1 MRRAVLLPAAAILFV
16 GPTVLAFIT
25 GGYFEEPRL
34 VATCA
39 AWGLVLVLAFAS
51 PRPLPAS
58 RAGWAALGGLCFIT
72 VWTAFSYAW
81 APLPSPATDNL
92 IRLLLYV
99 GALLA
104 ALGILRDRR
113 AARALEPALAAGAL
127 IVLGYGLAGRLLPDV
142 IEMVASSRADGRLEQ
157 PITYWNAEG
166 ALAAMGMVLCARLA
180 GDSSRP
186 LWMRASAAAGSV
198 PLALGAY
205 LSYSRG
211 AIAAA
216 LIGLVVLVAAAPS
229 RTQLR
234 AAATTLAG
242 GVLTAACSVALP
254 GFASLEGG
262 SSQRA
267 TDGAIMLA
275 ILAVAMA
282 GAALLEV
289 WMDRGERTGR
299 LRASTLATARQ
310 LPAVAIAALALAF
323 ASLIASGLAERSSA
337 ESPSEVRGPARLTSV
352 DSRRYD
358 YWHVGVNAFAD
369 NPLKGV
375 GSGGFRT
382 VWLRERPAPGY
393 ALEVHSLPL
402 EMAVEL
408 GLVGLFGF
416 LVFLGGL
423 AGSAR
428 RALRTERLA
437 AAGPVAAGT
446 VFLLHASIDWDWQIP
461 AVTLPAIILFAAVIA
476 LGEGQR
482 RAEDELDDL
491 IVDGWGLNGAPDDAP
506 RSATASPAG

>member
-1 MRRAVLLPAAAILFV
+1 MRRAVLLLAAAVLFG
-16 GPTVLAFIT
+16 GPTVLAFVT

-34 VATCA
+34 IAAFA
-39 AWGLVLVLAFAS
+39 AWALVLLLAFAS
-51 PRPLPAS
+51 PRPLPSS
-58 RAGWAALGGLCFIT
+58 RAGWAAVGGLCFIT
-72 VWTAFSYAW
+72 IWTAVSYAW

-92 IRLLLYV
+92 TRLLLY
-99 GALLA
+99 LA
-104 ALGILRDRR
+104 TLIATLGVLRDLGV
-113 AARALEPALAAGAL
+113 ARALEPALAAGAL
-127 IVLGYGLAGRLLPDV
+127 IVIGYGLAGRLLPDL
-142 IEMVASSRADGRLEQ
+142 IDMVASSRADGRLEQ

-180 GDSSRP
+180 GDASRP
-186 LWMRASAAAGSV
+186 LWMRAAASAGSV

-234 AAATTLAG
+234 AAATTLVG
-242 GVLTAACSVALP
+242 GVVTAACSIALP
-254 GFASLEGG
+254 GVASLEG
-262 SSQRA
+262 SAAERA

-275 ILAVAMA
+275 ILLATMA
-282 GAALLEV
+282 GAALLET

-299 LRASTLATARQ
+299 LRATTLATARQ
-310 LPAVAIAALALAF
+310 LPAVAIAALAFAF
-323 ASLIASGLAERSSA
+323 ASLVASGLAERSSA

-369 NPLKGV
+369 NPIEGV

-382 VWLRERPAPGY
+382 VWLRERPVAGY

-408 GLVGLFGF
+408 GLVGLGGF
-416 LVFLGGL
+416 FVFIGGL
-423 AGSAR
+423 GAAAR
-428 RALRTERLA
+428 RALRSERLA
-437 AAGPVAAGT
+437 AAGPVAAGS
-446 VFLLHASIDWDWQIP
+446 VFLLHATIDWDWQIP

-476 LGEGQR
+476 LGERGSGVDQ
-482 RAEDELDDL
+482 LDDL
-491 IVDGWGLNGAPDDAP
+491 IEHGWGLEGAEAP

>member
-1 MRRAVLLPAAAILFV
+1 MRRAGLLLAAAILFV

-34 VATCA
+34 VAAFVVWT
-39 AWGLVLVLAFAS
+39 LVLLLAFAS

-72 VWTAFSYAW
+72 IWTAVSYAW

-92 IRLLLYV
+92 IRLLLYA
-99 GALLA
+99 GTLLA
-104 ALGILRDRR
+104 GVGILRDRR
-113 AARALEPALAAGAL
+113 AARALEPALAAGTL
-127 IVLGYGLAGRLLPDV
+127 VVIGYGLAGRLVPDLV
-142 IEMVASSRADGRLEQ
+142 DLGHSSRADGRLEQ

-186 LWMRASAAAGSV
+186 LWMRASASAGSV

-234 AAATTLAG
+234 AVATTLVG
-242 GVLTAACSVALP
+242 GVLTATCSVALP
-254 GFASLEGG
+254 GVASLEG
-262 SSQRA
+262 SSSERA
-267 TDGAIMLA
+267 RDGAIMLA
-275 ILAVAMA
+275 ILLAAMA
-282 GAALLEV
+282 GAALLEA
-289 WMDRGERTGR
+289 WMDRSERRGR
-299 LRASTLATARQ
+299 LRSSTLATARH
-310 LPAVAIAALALAF
+310 LPAVAIAAIALALA
-323 ASLIASGLAERSSA
+323 SLVASGLAERSSA
-337 ESPSEVRGPARLTSV
+337 ESPSEVRGAARLTSV

-358 YWHVGVNAFAD
+358 YWRVGVNAFAD
-369 NPLKGV
+369 SPLQGV

-382 VWLRERPAPGY
+382 VWLRERPVAGY

-408 GLVGLFGF
+408 GLVGLLGFG
-416 LVFLGGL
+416 VFLGGL
-423 AGSAR
+423 GAAAA
-428 RALRTERLA
+428 RALRRGRLA
-437 AAGPVAAGT
+437 AAGPVAAGV
-446 VFLLHASIDWDWQIP
+446 VFLLHSTIDWDWQIP
-461 AVTLPAIILFAAVIA
+461 AVTLPAIILSAGLVT
-476 LGEGQR
+476 LGER
-482 RAEDELDDL
+482 DPETEDDL
-491 IVDGWGLNGAPDDAP
+491 ENMTAGWHLDGPATGAR